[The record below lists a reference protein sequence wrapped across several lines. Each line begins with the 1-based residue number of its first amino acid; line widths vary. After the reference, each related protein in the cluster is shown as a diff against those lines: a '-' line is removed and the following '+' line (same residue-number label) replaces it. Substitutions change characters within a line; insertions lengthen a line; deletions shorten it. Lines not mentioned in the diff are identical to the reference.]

1 VAAATEKNSADPSVR
16 SAARVPEIAKLGAAR
31 ATTAPRK
38 GTYLEVISPQDFM
51 IARTQISQQKM
62 IVIISFDLVA
72 RKDLSPFQL
81 SHNTSQVFP
90 AFSGVSAFRRD

>member
-1 VAAATEKNSADPSVR
+1 VR

-62 IVIISFDLVA
+62 IVISFDLVA
-72 RKDLSPFQL
+72 RKDLSQFQL